1 MFPSFISIVSVYGSY
16 LRRCFISAGLSSQ
29 KIDVDD
35 QTTLH
40 FWGPKKET
48 ARKKPSLVLIHGF
61 GPMAIWQWRQQVQ
74 FLAPHFD
81 VYVPDLVFFGASKTK
96 SSERSEVFQA
106 ASLAKLLDKL
116 DVKRFHVLG
125 TSYGGFVAYH
135 LAKMLG
141 ERVEKVVIAS
151 SGVNMRKSDNAA
163 LMERAKLDKIEDLML
178 PATPKQLRNLMGLS
192 VSKRLNMLPS
202 FFLND
207 LINNLYSENRKE
219 KMELLKGLTL
229 GRDDAVNLSPLQQEV
244 LIIWGEHD
252 QIFPVKMATE
262 LKQVIGKKARLE
274 LIKNASHV
282 PQIEKAGEFNKI
294 VLDFLRA
301 GS

>member
-1 MFPSFISIVSVYGSY
+1 MFPSFLSIVALYGSY
-16 LRRCFISAGLSSQ
+16 LRRCFNAAGLSSQ
-29 KIDVDD
+29 KIAVDD
-35 QTTLH
+35 RTTLH
-40 FWGPKKET
+40 FWGPT
-48 ARKKPSLVLIHGF
+48 QQSPGKKPSLVLIHGF
-61 GPMAIWQWRQQVQ
+61 GPVALWQWRQQVQ

-81 VYVPDLVFFGASKTK
+81 LYVPDLVFFGDSTTK

-106 ASLAKLLDKL
+106 ASVAKLLDKL
-116 DVKRFHVLG
+116 DVKGFHVMG

-135 LAKMLG
+135 LANMLG
-141 ERVEKVVIAS
+141 EKVKKVVIAS
-151 SGVNMRKSDNAA
+151 SGVNMRKNDNAT
-163 LMERAKLDKIEDLML
+163 LMERAKIDKIEDLML

-192 VSKRLNMLPS
+192 VSRRLNMLPS

-207 LINNLYSENRKE
+207 FINNLYSEHRKE

-252 QIFPVKMATE
+252 QIFPVQMATD

-282 PQIEKAGEFNKI
+282 PQIEQAGEFNKI
-294 VLDFLRA
+294 VLDFLR

>member
-1 MFPSFISIVSVYGSY
+1 MFPPFLSIVALYGSY
-16 LRRCFISAGLSSQ
+16 LRRCFNAAGLASQ

-40 FWGPKKET
+40 FWGPSQQSP
-48 ARKKPSLVLIHGF
+48 RKKPSLVVIHGF
-61 GPMAIWQWRQQVQ
+61 GPMALWQWRQQVQ

-81 VYVPDLVFFGASKTK
+81 LFVPDLVFFGDSTTK

-106 ASLAKLLDKL
+106 ASVAKLLDKL
-116 DVKRFHVLG
+116 DVERFHVMG

-135 LAKMLG
+135 LAKMSG
-141 ERVEKVVIAS
+141 EKVEKVVIAS
-151 SGVNMRKSDNAA
+151 SGVNMRKSDNVA
-163 LMERAKLDKIEDLML
+163 LIERANLDKIEDLML
-178 PATPKQLRNLMGLS
+178 PATPEHLRNLMGLS

-219 KMELLKGLTL
+219 KMELLKGVTL
-229 GRDDAVNLSPLQQEV
+229 GRDDAVNLSPLEQEV
-244 LIIWGEHD
+244 LIIWGEQD
-252 QIFPVKMATE
+252 RIFPVRMATE

-282 PQIEKAGEFNKI
+282 PQIEQAGEFNKI
-294 VLDFLRA
+294 VLDFLR